1 MTAERAISCSGER
14 KTGEPDK
21 RFASEVD
28 MRADALSDRDDVNS
42 FRKIPTADAELQ
54 TLFGGAVA
62 GGRRAHLVTIEDA
75 DTSRRV
81 FEIGKT
87 MIDPE
92 VTVLHT
98 GQVGWPRSIVM
109 RFRLQPIICQRM
121 EGDSLIS
128 DTGFRR
134 IPEDSRLRF
143 ASRYPACTSSSEV
156 VSDETATCRAKSS
169 RALTEGLSD

>member
-1 MTAERAISCSGER
+1 
-14 KTGEPDK
+14 
-21 RFASEVD
+21 

-54 TLFGGAVA
+54 TLNDGAVA

-98 GQVGWPRSIVM
+98 GRRAHQVGWPRSIVM

-134 IPEDSRLRF
+134 ISEDSRLRF
-143 ASRYPACTSSSEV
+143 ASRYPACTSSSEA